1 MRVSGVEECPHT
13 LSRFW
18 SRGSGVGPVQ
28 APQAC
33 DLLHPDGSLS
43 AIASIAPARFRCLE
57 AMSVSKAEATFA
69 AGDVTNVFSE
79 QVLISVGEGAKAA
92 LSAYEY
98 LLEHTG

>member
-1 MRVSGVEECPHT
+1 MPSHAFSILVKGFRSRPCP
-13 LSRFW
+13 
-18 SRGSGVGPVQ
+18 

-33 DLLHPDGSLS
+33 DLLHPVASPMVP
-43 AIASIAPARFRCLE
+43 ASIAPARFRCLE